1 MDQFGEWLRD
11 NTWSAWLSLAVIL
24 GVAEMASLDLVLA
37 MLAVGALGGAA
48 ASLVTDLV
56 LVQALVAI
64 LTAVGM
70 LALVRPNL
78 VRRLHTGPELRL
90 GHTRLIGA
98 QGSVTREITALTP
111 GEVKVS
117 GEFWTAQP
125 YDETLTIAL
134 GETVQ
139 VLEIRGA
146 TAYVHPIPRLDP

>member
-1 MDQFGEWLRD
+1 MDEFVAWLRD
-11 NTWSAWLSLAVIL
+11 NQWSAWLSLAIVL

-37 MLAVGALGGAA
+37 MLAAGAIGGMFS
-48 ASLVTDLV
+48 SLVTDLV

-90 GHTRLIGA
+90 GHTKLIGT
-98 QGSVTREITALTP
+98 QGIVTRTITALTP
-111 GEVKVS
+111 GEVKLS
-117 GEFWTAQP
+117 GQEWTAQP
-125 YDETLTIAL
+125 YDETLTIEP
-134 GETVQ
+134 GETVE

-146 TAYVHPIPRLDP
+146 TAYVHPVPRIGP

>member
-1 MDQFGEWLRD
+1 MDQFAEWLRD

-48 ASLVTDLV
+48 ASVVTDLV

-117 GEFWTAQP
+117 GEIWTAQP

-134 GETVQ
+134 GETIE
-139 VLEIRGA
+139 VLDIRGA
-146 TAYVHPIPRLDP
+146 TAYVHPIPRLEP